1 MICWKHIKSICLNF
15 GTDLTLQGRSHR
27 SPFINFMNMPYY
39 LGADLGATKTHT
51 LIVDETG
58 CARGFGESGPGNH
71 ESIGYDGMFQ
81 SMKSGMEQALGA
93 ACLKKEDITGAGF
106 GVAGYDWPSEAE
118 ITAETIRRL
127 GLNAPFTFVND
138 SVPGLVAGAEE
149 GWGVVVVSG
158 TGSNCR
164 GWDREHKRE
173 GRVTGHGVLMGEGA
187 GGTELLHR
195 GMQLI
200 GYAWSKR
207 GPMTALADAII
218 AHVGAK
224 DLEDLMRG
232 YTTYEYQVG
241 AEAAPIVFGVAEEG
255 DGVAQGLL
263 DWAGRELGEMANAI
277 IRQLEFEDLEFDI
290 VMTGSMFEGGAM
302 LIEPMRQTILE
313 VAPKA
318 RMVRLNL
325 PPVLGAVMLGMQA
338 NGLKVTPSIRKTMAD
353 TISLIKNVSARPA

>member
-1 MICWKHIKSICLNF
+1 M
-15 GTDLTLQGRSHR
+15 R
-27 SPFINFMNMPYY
+27 YY

-58 CARGFGESGPGNH
+58 RALGFGESGPGNH
-71 ESIGYDGMFQ
+71 ESVGYDGMFQ
-81 SMKSGMEQALGA
+81 SMKNGMEQALRASG
-93 ACLKKEDITGAGF
+93 LKKEDLTGAGF
-106 GVAGYDWPSEAE
+106 GVAGYDWPSEAS

-138 SVPGLVAGAEE
+138 AVPGLVAGAEE

-195 GMQLI
+195 SMQLI

-207 GPMTALADAII
+207 GPMTALADAIVKYI
-218 AHVGAK
+218 GAK

-232 YTTYEYQVG
+232 YTTYEFEIG
-241 AEAAPIVFGVAEEG
+241 AEAAPIVFRVAEEG
-255 DGVAQGLL
+255 DPVAQELIN
-263 DWAGRELGEMANAI
+263 WAGCELGEMANAV
-277 IRQLEFEDLEFDI
+277 IRQLEFENLAFDV
-290 VMTGSMFEGGAM
+290 VMTGSMFEGGAR
-302 LIEPMRQTILE
+302 LIKPMRETIHKL
-313 VAPKA
+313 APKA
-318 RMVRLNL
+318 RLVRLTA
-325 PPVLGAVMLGMQA
+325 PPVLGAAMLCMEAGGIA
-338 NGLKVTPSIRKTMAD
+338 ITPEIHNMMKEI
-353 TISLIKNVSARPA
+353 ISVLRNISVR

>member
-1 MICWKHIKSICLNF
+1 M
-15 GTDLTLQGRSHR
+15 R
-27 SPFINFMNMPYY
+27 YY

-58 CARGFGESGPGNH
+58 RALGFGESGPGNH
-71 ESIGYDGMFQ
+71 ESVGYDGMFQ
-81 SMKSGMEQALGA
+81 SMKNGMEQALRA
-93 ACLKKEDITGAGF
+93 AGLKKEDITGAGF
-106 GVAGYDWPSEAE
+106 GVAGYDWPSEAS

-138 SVPGLVAGAEE
+138 AVPGLVAGAEE

-195 GMQLI
+195 SMQLI

-207 GPMTALADAII
+207 GPMTALADAIVKYI
-218 AHVGAK
+218 GAK

-232 YTTYEYQVG
+232 YTTYEFEIG
-241 AEAAPIVFGVAEEG
+241 AEAAPIVFRVAAEG
-255 DGVAQGLL
+255 DPVAQELIH
-263 DWAGRELGEMANAI
+263 WAGCELGEMANAV
-277 IRQLEFEDLEFDI
+277 IRQLEFENLAFDV
-290 VMTGSMFEGGAM
+290 VMTGSMFEGGAR
-302 LIEPMRQTILE
+302 LIKPMRETIHKL
-313 VAPKA
+313 APKA
-318 RMVRLNL
+318 RLVRLTA
-325 PPVLGAVMLGMQA
+325 PPVLGAAMLGMEA
-338 NGLKVTPSIRKTMAD
+338 GGIAITPEIRKTMKES
-353 TISLIKNVSARPA
+353 ISVLRNISVR